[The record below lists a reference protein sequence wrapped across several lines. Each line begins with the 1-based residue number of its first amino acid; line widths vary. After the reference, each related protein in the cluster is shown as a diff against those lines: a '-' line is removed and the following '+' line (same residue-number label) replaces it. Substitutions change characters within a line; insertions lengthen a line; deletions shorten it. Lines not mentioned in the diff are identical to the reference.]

1 MTRATIIPPEVF
13 KAASMYSFDLLRTSS
28 TSCKSR
34 MNPETKA
41 SVQSTHYFL
50 RDHGMLIF
58 EAENVLFRV
67 HEYFL
72 HRDSPVLRD
81 MMHFEI
87 APNGPEPIFH
97 LDGVSSKDFEQLLWL
112 YYNPAVTVY
121 DAPKNTWHAVLR
133 LADRWEMDNI
143 KKIALGNLLKA
154 VDLDPFERIMLCERD
169 DLSRDQATEAYLS
182 VCTREA
188 PLAVEELKLLS
199 LEVILIVT
207 SAREEIIALRGN
219 AEQSAVDIVKAA
231 LKKV

>member
-1 MTRATIIPPEVF
+1 MNSEP
-13 KAASMYSFDLLRTSS
+13 KAA
-28 TSCKSR
+28 
-34 MNPETKA
+34 
-41 SVQSTHYFL
+41 VQSTHYYM
-50 RDHGMLIF
+50 RDHSMLIF

-87 APNGPEPIFH
+87 SPNGPEPIFH

-121 DAPKNTWHAVLR
+121 DAPKNTWHAILR
-133 LADRWEMDNI
+133 LADRWEMENI

-154 VDLDPFERIMLCERD
+154 TDLDPLEKIMLCERE
-169 DLSRDQATEAYLS
+169 DLSREQAKDAYAI

-188 PLAVEELKLLS
+188 PLTVGELDMLS
-199 LEVILIVT
+199 TEVISIIT
-207 SAREEIIALRGN
+207 TARERIIALRGN
-219 AEQSAVDIVKAA
+219 AEQSTVDVVDAM
-231 LKKV
+231 LHQV

>member
-1 MTRATIIPPEVF
+1 
-13 KAASMYSFDLLRTSS
+13 
-28 TSCKSR
+28 
-34 MNPETKA
+34 MNTEAKA

-58 EAENVLFRV
+58 EVENVLFRV

-112 YYNPAVTVY
+112 YYNPAVTAY
-121 DAPKNTWHAVLR
+121 DAPKSTWRAILR

-143 KKIALGNLLKA
+143 KKIALENLLKA
-154 VDLDPFERIMLCERD
+154 EDLDPFERIMLCERS
-169 DLSRDQATEAYLS
+169 DLLREQATEAYIS
-182 VCTREA
+182 VCTREE
-188 PLAVEELKLLS
+188 PLTMEELSMLS
-199 LEVILIVT
+199 TEVILIIT
-207 SAREEIIALRGN
+207 SAREQIIAVRGN
-219 AEQSAVDIVKAA
+219 AEQSSVDLVNAA
-231 LKKV
+231 LRRV

>member
-1 MTRATIIPPEVF
+1 
-13 KAASMYSFDLLRTSS
+13 
-28 TSCKSR
+28 
-34 MNPETKA
+34 MNTEAKA

-58 EAENVLFRV
+58 EVENVLFRV

-112 YYNPAVTVY
+112 YYNPAVTAY
-121 DAPKNTWHAVLR
+121 DAPKSTWRAILR

-154 VDLDPFERIMLCERD
+154 EDLDPFERIMLCERS
-169 DLSRDQATEAYLS
+169 DLLREQATEAYIS
-182 VCTREA
+182 VCTREE
-188 PLAVEELKLLS
+188 PLTMEELSMLS
-199 LEVILIVT
+199 TEVILIIT
-207 SAREEIIALRGN
+207 SAREQIIAVRGN
-219 AEQSAVDIVKAA
+219 AEQSSVDLVNAA
-231 LKKV
+231 LRRV